1 MACLLSTSFTVPLCV
16 NKEQVHQLDYAL
28 SKLSWKSTITTAQ
41 NIIGSCSCSS
51 NKHILFIEGRRSCQH
66 CSMSLARL
74 LHDTYSYKWNVNY
87 FTEVVI
93 SGYWVGPDV
102 DDGWG
107 FVEAVI
113 DQIT

>member
-1 MACLLSTSFTVPLCV
+1 M
-16 NKEQVHQLDYAL
+16 
-28 SKLSWKSTITTAQ
+28 
-41 NIIGSCSCSS
+41 SS
-51 NKHILFIEGRRSCQH
+51 
-66 CSMSLARL
+66 ARVL
-74 LHDTYSYKWNVNY
+74 YDRHSYKVNVNY
-87 FTEVVI
+87 CTMVVI

>member
-1 MACLLSTSFTVPLCV
+1 MACLLSTSFTVPFLV
-16 NKEQVHQLDYAL
+16 NNELRGLDYAPNEL
-28 SKLSWKSTITTAQ
+28 SRKTTISSAQ
-41 NIIGSCSCSS
+41 NILGSSIS
-51 NKHILFIEGRRSCQH
+51 NKHILFVEGRGSYQRCL
-66 CSMSLARL
+66 MSSARF
-74 LHDTYSYKWNVNY
+74 LHESHFYKVNVNY
-87 FTEVVI
+87 CTTVVI

>member
-1 MACLLSTSFTVPLCV
+1 MAYILSTSFAVPLLL
-16 NKEQVHQLDYAL
+16 NNELRGLDYSPNEL
-28 SKLSWKSTITTAQ
+28 SRKTTITSAQ
-41 NIIGSCSCSS
+41 NIIGCSIS
-51 NKHILFIEGRRSCQH
+51 NKHILFIEGRGSYRRCL
-66 CSMSLARL
+66 MSSARF
-74 LHDTYSYKWNVNY
+74 LHGTHSYKVNVNY
-87 FTEVVI
+87 CTTVVI

>member
-1 MACLLSTSFTVPLCV
+1 MAYLLSTSFTAPLLI
-16 NKEQVHQLDYAL
+16 NKELNGFDYAL
-28 SKLSWKSTITTAQ
+28 NKISKKTTVTSAQ
-41 NIIGSCSCSS
+41 KIIGCNIS
-51 NKHILFIEGRRSCQH
+51 NKCILFIEGRGSYQH
-66 CSMSLARL
+66 CLMSSARVL
-74 LHDTYSYKWNVNY
+74 YDRHSYKVNVNY
-87 FTEVVI
+87 CTMVVI